1 MSPFH
6 LVFGLLATGATFF
19 LLAWVKELRE
29 FRSMNRLEQL
39 SAQIEYERRLLDK
52 ETVSDRVD
60 KLTITW
66 GLQGLW
72 GTSLGIVTVLYLG
85 LAAGLALLG
94 VSDVLGAFL
103 ALPVAVA
110 TGLMAM
116 RSSRQREEIRFRRQ
130 LLQAF
135 GIIASQ
141 IEAGDSINRAL
152 DKTVLMVEDPLRREL
167 ANALAGLVGTS
178 ALTSVLRPVSQ
189 KYPSKAMDL
198 FLAALEIDETMG
210 AKLAPTLRQAQASLE
225 RQFDLAA
232 EATAEISQAR
242 SEFIG
247 ISVVLAMVALGM
259 FYAAEGVA
267 RDAYLSPLG
276 IALLGGTVLNYI
288 FGVLRT
294 LRIFSKAKRGDE

>member
-1 MSPFH
+1 MSHFH

-94 VSDVLGAFL
+94 VGDILGAFL

-110 TGLMAM
+110 TGLMVM

-152 DKTVLMVEDPLRREL
+152 DKTVLMVEDPLRREM

-178 ALTSVLRPVSQ
+178 SLTSVLRPVAQ

>member
-6 LVFGLLATGATFF
+6 LAFGLLATGATFF

-85 LAAGLALLG
+85 LAAVLALLG
-94 VSDVLGAFL
+94 VSDILGAFL
-103 ALPVAVA
+103 SLPVAVA
-110 TGLMAM
+110 TGLMVM

-152 DKTVLMVEDPLRREL
+152 DKTVLMVEDPLRREM

-178 ALTSVLRPVSQ
+178 SLTSVLRPVAQ